1 MMAHAPVSGSDPT
14 SWMARVRRSKKPATS
29 GLRCALAW
37 SEQDGGKLSIVPPSG
52 CRAKSPTPPRTRPAQ
67 VTVWA
72 LVSPPRAAWQW
83 RPMFPRLASPRL
95 RHDADVG
102 LRSRPAL
109 RVDLLGLFVR
119 HRASDDHILTLFPIH
134 GRLDPVLG
142 RQLKRVDYPEPLVE
156 VAPGGNR
163 IDKHELNLLVRPD
176 HEHVAYRQIVGRGA
190 PLRGAARAGWEHPVE
205 LGDRQVGVADHRV
218 VWREPL
224 CLSDVLGP

>member
-1 MMAHAPVSGSDPT
+1 MHRYLDRTQRTG
-14 SWMARVRRSKKPATS
+14 WHRCGARRNLPLPAYVVPWRGPNRTEAS
-29 GLRCALAW
+29 CP
-37 SEQDGGKLSIVPPSG
+37 SFPPSG
-52 CRAKSPTPPRTRPAQ
+52 CRAKSPTPPRTRSAQ

-134 GRLDPVLG
+134 GRRDPVLG
-142 RQLKRVDYPEPLVE
+142 RQLKRVDYPEHLVE
-156 VAPGGNR
+156 VAPGG
-163 IDKHELNLLVRPD
+163 H
-176 HEHVAYRQIVGRGA
+176 
-190 PLRGAARAGWEHPVE
+190 
-205 LGDRQVGVADHRV
+205 
-218 VWREPL
+218 
-224 CLSDVLGP
+224 